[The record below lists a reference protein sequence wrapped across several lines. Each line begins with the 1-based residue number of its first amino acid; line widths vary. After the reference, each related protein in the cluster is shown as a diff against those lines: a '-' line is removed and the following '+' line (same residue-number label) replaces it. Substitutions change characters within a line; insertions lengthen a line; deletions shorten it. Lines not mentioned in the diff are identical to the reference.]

1 MYSSR
6 ISEYDGPSVVPVGR
20 AVYALPDTQS
30 PSKKMGI
37 MENRSH
43 RVTDEEAVEEDKIQT
58 KLEEVM
64 VEGVNSAG
72 HQHKSIRPN
81 VPSPS
86 ERISYLQEEEARL
99 SHLTLLENERQSK
112 RRKRSV
118 VNLGDSYK
126 VGPAKAK
133 NSGRTCTNCGKT
145 GHDRRNCN
153 KPRLNSS
160 GEVIVSQRKCTRCGS
175 LKHDRRTCLVTADQ
189 VSAAAKANQVWRVE
203 WSGGCVLHPTKII
216 TFF

>member
-1 MYSSR
+1 MPLRSS
-6 ISEYDGPSVVPVGR
+6 
-20 AVYALPDTQS
+20 
-30 PSKKMGI
+30 
-37 MENRSH
+37 
-43 RVTDEEAVEEDKIQT
+43 
-58 KLEEVM
+58 
-64 VEGVNSAG
+64 
-72 HQHKSIRPN
+72 QHKSIRPN
-81 VPSPS
+81 VPSTS

-175 LKHDRRTCLVTADQ
+175 LKHDRRTCLVTAEQ
-189 VSAAAKANQVWRVE
+189 VSAAKANQVWRME
-203 WSGGCVLHPTKII
+203 WSGGCVFHPTKII
-216 TFF
+216 TFS